1 MENDSLM
8 LSLIVNAAAV
18 SLPKGLA
25 EDQLYS
31 HFQSAI
37 IVELLQ
43 QDAAV
48 INHFGLVPD
57 NAADGIDDALFNGIL
72 FRFDVPQAILGIDLD
87 AKPNEVRAAFL
98 SIIENFIPS
107 SNMVLEERGETKI
120 ETTLVFEYYH
130 L

>member
-31 HFQSAI
+31 HFQSEI
-37 IVELLQ
+37 IELLQ

-48 INHFGLVPD
+48 INHYGLVPD
-57 NAADGIDDALFNGIL
+57 NAADGIDDALFNGTL

-87 AKPNEVRAAFL
+87 AKPNELIAAFL
-98 SIIENFIPS
+98 SIVENYSPS
-107 SNMVLEERGETKI
+107 SNTVLVERGETKI
-120 ETTLVFEYYH
+120 ETTVVFEYYH

>member
-8 LSLIVNAAAV
+8 LSLIVDGAAV

-31 HFQSAI
+31 HFQSEI
-37 IVELLQ
+37 IELLQ

-87 AKPNEVRAAFL
+87 AKPNDIRAAFL
-98 SIIENFIPS
+98 SIVENYSPS
-107 SNMVLEERGETKI
+107 SNAVLEERGETKI
-120 ETTLVFEYYH
+120 ETTVVFEYYH

>member
-1 MENDSLM
+1 MIHDAVM
-8 LSLIVNAAAV
+8 LSLIIDAAAI
-18 SLPKGLA
+18 SLPNGLV
-25 EDQLYS
+25 EDQLFT
-31 HFQSAI
+31 HFQSE

-57 NAADGIDDALFNGIL
+57 NAADGIDDALFNGTL

-98 SIIENFIPS
+98 SIVENFCPS
-107 SNMVLEERGETKI
+107 SNAILEEHGEVKI
-120 ETTLVFEYYH
+120 ETTVVFEYYH

>member
-8 LSLIVNAAAV
+8 LSLIIDAATV
-18 SLPKGLA
+18 SLPNGLA
-25 EDQLYS
+25 EDQLFS

-37 IVELLQ
+37 IELLQ
-43 QDAAV
+43 QDASV

-57 NAADGIDDALFNGIL
+57 NAAEGIDAALFNGTL
-72 FRFDVPQAILGIDLD
+72 FRFDVPQSILGIDLN
-87 AKPNEVRAAFL
+87 AKPHEVRAAFL
-98 SIIENFIPS
+98 SIVENFAPS
-107 SNMVLEERGETKI
+107 SNAVLEEHGETKI

>member
-1 MENDSLM
+1 MENDSLI
-8 LSLIVNAAAV
+8 LSLIVDAAAV

-25 EDQLYS
+25 EYQLYS
-31 HFQSAI
+31 HFQSE

-57 NAADGIDDALFNGIL
+57 NAADGIDDALFNGTL

-87 AKPNEVRAAFL
+87 AEPNEVSAAFL
-98 SIIENFIPS
+98 NIVENFAPS
-107 SNMVLEERGETKI
+107 SNTVLEEHGETKT